1 MYIDPGVF
9 AIMLQVGLGMLLSGI
24 ITISVYW
31 RKFWGLFKKNKDVE
45 NDDNAIQ

>member
-9 AIMLQVGLGMLLSGI
+9 AVMLQVGLGVLLSGI

-31 RKFWGLFKKNKDVE
+31 KKFLGLFKTKKDIENE
-45 NDDNAIQ
+45 NDV

>member
-9 AIMLQVGLGMLLSGI
+9 AVMLQVGLGVLLSGI

-31 RKFWGLFKKNKDVE
+31 KKFLGFLKRDKSVDNDV
-45 NDDNAIQ
+45 DAS

>member
-9 AIMLQVGLGMLLSGI
+9 AVMLQVGLGMLLSGI

-31 RKFWGLFKKNKDVE
+31 KKFLGLFKKSEDVE
-45 NDDNAIQ
+45 NEDDAI